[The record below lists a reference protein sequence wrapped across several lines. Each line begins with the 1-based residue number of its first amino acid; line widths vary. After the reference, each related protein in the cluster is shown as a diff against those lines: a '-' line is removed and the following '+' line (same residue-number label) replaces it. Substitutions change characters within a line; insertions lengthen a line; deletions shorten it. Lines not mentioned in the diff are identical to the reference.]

1 MSQSV
6 VRTSDLSNII
16 SSLHTI
22 NDNVIDVNRSVNVV
36 DDNVTLTR
44 KELKELTD
52 LVNDFVL
59 YQIRQNRLG
68 QAKTELIK
76 IRQEIE
82 KNFGHYDMVRRT
94 TLGVIQANDIGIVK
108 KNTIETATEE
118 LMIQTP
124 GYWLAPCLV
133 ALSAWISDKKDLAEK
148 AVKEG
153 IRRTLKRLHYFSC

>member
-108 KNTIETATEE
+108 KEHHRDCYRRINDSNTRI
-118 LMIQTP
+118 
-124 GYWLAPCLV
+124 LACSM
-133 ALSAWISDKKDLAEK
+133 LSGTICMDIRQKDLAEK
-148 AVKEG
+148 
-153 IRRTLKRLHYFSC
+153 R